1 MYSRWTEYCKEVFR
15 IFLGRQN
22 GHVQALIIAPILA
35 VSFLGFVVRA
45 ASSAVDPTL
54 AKNGVIVQLQQRL
67 NEIQQRSD
75 IPNSEETVPTEEQPI
90 AQPIEQPIAQSLGQ
104 PTPEE
109 KEDAA
114 PSATVALLPP
124 SGPEAPV
131 LGPRQSV
138 HLIKP
143 DETFT
148 TILKKERL
156 PWRQFAAWINAA
168 QKIYELRRLQINH
181 ALTLSYEHDQLGTPT
196 LRTVAYSID
205 KRSSLVLEKDE
216 SGHIESRVETV
227 PTTLVWRAVGGRIT
241 HSLGWAASKIGVPAS
256 IIDAVADMGWDLNLS
271 YDLQPGDPF
280 KIIFEEIQHDG
291 QAVRHGKVLAAE
303 IMNKGKKHLVFP
315 LDAEE
320 GMGFGQQF
328 LRYPVQFTR
337 ISSVFNDARLHPIYK
352 RRRPHLGVDFAAPP
366 GTPVRAVAAGRVTYA
381 GWRGDYG
388 HFLKIN
394 HAGPYSSAY
403 AHLRRIKK
411 GVRAGTV
418 VKRGQII
425 GHVGSSGA
433 ATGPHL
439 HFEMH
444 KNGRYINPLKAKV
457 YTRKS
462 DVRQKMAAAMPL
474 DPQLAIMKKKLEE
487 YLADLSV
494 QGKSESRVYTP
505 IPSIQTAARETADPH
520 A

>member
-75 IPNSEETVPTEEQPI
+75 IPNSEETVPTEER
-90 AQPIEQPIAQSLGQ
+90 PIEQPIAQSLGQ

-156 PWRQFAAWINAA
+156 PRRQFAAWINVA

-205 KRSSLVLEKDE
+205 KRSLLVLEKDE
-216 SGHIESRVETV
+216 SGHIESRVETI
-227 PTTLVWRAVGGRIT
+227 PTTLVWRAVGGRIS
-241 HSLGWAASKIGVPAS
+241 HSLGRSASKMGVPAS
-256 IIDAVADMGWDLNLS
+256 IIDAVADMGWELNLS
-271 YDLQPGDPF
+271 YELHKGDPF
-280 KIIFEEIQHDG
+280 KIIFEEEQGDG
-291 QAVRHGKVLAAE
+291 ETVSYGRVLAAE
-303 IMNKGKKHLVFP
+303 IVNKGKTHTIFP
-315 LDAEE
+315 LEAED
-320 GMGFGQQF
+320 GLGFGQQF

-337 ISSVFNDARLHPIYK
+337 ISSVFSDARLHPIYK
-352 RRRPHLGVDFAAPP
+352 RKRPHLGVDFAAPT
-366 GTPVRAVAAGRVTYA
+366 GTPVRAVADGKVTYA
-381 GWRGDYG
+381 GWRGNYG

-394 HAGPYSSAY
+394 HAGPHSSGY
-403 AHLRRIKK
+403 AHLQQIKE
-411 GVRAGTV
+411 GVRAGTFV
-418 VKRGQII
+418 RRGQVI
-425 GHVGSSGA
+425 GSVGSSGA

-462 DVRQKMAAAMPL
+462 DVRQKMAAVMPL